1 MKTGNYTCLLC
12 EKEFEPTKRGIQKFC
27 SRKCGQKHN
36 YHKNKNLENSTKSNN
51 NTPPLKKKKK
61 KKQELKK

>member
-12 EKEFEPTKRGIQKFC
+12 VKEFEPTKRGTQKFC

-36 YHKNKNLENSTKSNN
+36 YHKNK
-51 NTPPLKKKKK
+51 KKKIKLKSKK
-61 KKQELKK
+61 NILRNQNIKIQ